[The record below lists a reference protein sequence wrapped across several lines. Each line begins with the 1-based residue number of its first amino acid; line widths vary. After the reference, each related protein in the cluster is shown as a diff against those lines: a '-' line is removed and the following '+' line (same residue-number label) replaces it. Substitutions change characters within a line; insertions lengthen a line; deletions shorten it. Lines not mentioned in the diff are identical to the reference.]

1 MELGGSLF
9 LTPLKAAKSKFKV
22 ASGLMPGEGP
32 FPGLCAAFSLYVL
45 SWHRKNDY
53 GRFFY

>member
-53 GRFFY
+53 GSFFY